1 MEFLAFKKKTAPALQ
16 KPLEVSTRSLLT
28 PPETHRK
35 KIPQTASARAHDILW
50 KPQYRITPHP
60 HNFKMAG
67 AGASENDGA
76 SVEPSPANTE
86 QQKEEMSVE
95 LKKSLRKGDTW

>member
-1 MEFLAFKKKTAPALQ
+1 MQE
-16 KPLEVSTRSLLT
+16 PLEVSTRSLLT
-28 PPETHRK
+28 PPEKHRK
-35 KIPQTASARAHDILW
+35 KSPQTASAMAHDILW
-50 KPQYRITPHP
+50 KPQYRIPPHP

-86 QQKEEMSVE
+86 QQKKEVSVE
-95 LKKSLRKGDTW
+95 LRKSLRKGDTW